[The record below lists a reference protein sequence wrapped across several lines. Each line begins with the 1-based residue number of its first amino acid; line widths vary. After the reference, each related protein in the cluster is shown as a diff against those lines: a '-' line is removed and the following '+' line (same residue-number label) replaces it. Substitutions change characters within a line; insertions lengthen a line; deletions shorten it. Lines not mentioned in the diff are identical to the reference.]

1 MKTKRKNLLRGAA
14 AALSLAALSNLN
26 ANPANPEISILG
38 SGFEVRSGLIHYG
51 NLSKMLNDL
60 KCGES
65 KSEVSKKKSKSAE
78 GKCGE
83 SKSKTQEAKCGEAKC
98 GESKS
103 KTKEGK
109 CGEAKCGEKKTTEQ
123 PK

>member
-1 MKTKRKNLLRGAA
+1 MKTRRKNLLRGAA

-26 ANPANPEISILG
+26 ANPTLPEISVLG
-38 SGFEVRSGLIHYG
+38 SGSEIRSGLLHYG
-51 NLSKMLNDL
+51 DLSKMLNDL

-98 GESKS
+98 GENKS

-109 CGEAKCGEKKTTEQ
+109 CGEAKCGESKPAGQ